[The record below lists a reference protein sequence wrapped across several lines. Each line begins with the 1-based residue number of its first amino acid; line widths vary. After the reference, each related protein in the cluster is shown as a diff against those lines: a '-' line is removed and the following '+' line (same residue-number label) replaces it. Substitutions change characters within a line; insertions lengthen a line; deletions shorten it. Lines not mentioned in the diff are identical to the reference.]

1 MPSLPLL
8 PSSAPF
14 RPEEIAALNGVITK
28 TSPEQ
33 RAWLSGFLAGFQ
45 AATAGGSATAA
56 AVPAQAPAKK
66 VPLLI
71 LFATESG
78 NAETLAASVRK
89 AAQKMGFA
97 PRVGDVASVPV
108 AEAARAENLLMIAS
122 TWGEGDPPQRAADF
136 YQALLAP
143 DAPRFDKTRFSVL
156 ALGDRAYVN
165 FCSTGRT
172 FDERFAALGGK
183 RLGPV
188 LECDVDYAAAAN
200 AWIKSTLDLLKTETI
215 GEAGGDEGAVIH
227 VDFARSLAAPPAE
240 ADADEEAEPAYT
252 RNRPFEATINEL
264 INLNGTGSSAE
275 TYHVE
280 LSLEGSGIA
289 HEPGDALGIVPMN
302 DPTLVEDILTLT
314 GLSGDETVRAALS
327 EAQDITTVT
336 RPQIEAYAKLTDSN
350 RLKALAADADA
361 LKAWLPGRQVI
372 DLIEAAPMKLDAAT
386 LTSLLRP
393 LPGRLYSIASSRAFA
408 EDEAHLLI
416 SAVRYETYGRRRS
429 GVASVDIAER
439 RRAGDPLKVYLKPNP
454 HFRLPADP
462 DRAVIMIGPGTGVA
476 PFRAF
481 MQQREAAGATG
492 RNWLFFGN
500 RHFTHDFLYQLEW
513 QDWKQSG
520 LLTRIDTAFSR
531 DQREKIYVQHRIWE
545 ERRELFR
552 WIEDGAAIYVC
563 GDANAMAKDVNQ
575 ALVRVIADQAALDE
589 TAAAAR
595 LDALRRDGRYLRDV
609 Y

>member
-8 PSSAPF
+8 PNSAPF

-45 AATAGGSATAA
+45 AATGSAQGVPA
-56 AVPAQAPAKK
+56 PAQAPARK

-97 PRVGDVASVPV
+97 PRVADVGTITV
-108 AEAARAENLLMIAS
+108 AEAAKAENLLMIAS

-136 YQALLAP
+136 YQAILAP

-165 FCSTGRT
+165 FCSTGHV

-183 RLGPV
+183 RLAPV
-188 LECDVDYAAAAN
+188 VECDVDYAAPAK
-200 AWIKSTLDLLKTETI
+200 AWIASTLDLLKKETES
-215 GEAGGDEGAVIH
+215 EAGTDEGAVIH
-227 VDFARSLAAPPAE
+227 VDFARSVAAAPVDAE
-240 ADADEEAEPAYT
+240 EDDDAEPRFT
-252 RNRPFEATINEL
+252 RENPFEAEIREL
-264 INLNGTGSSAE
+264 VNLNGTGSSAE
-275 TYHVE
+275 TWHVE
-280 LSLEGSGIA
+280 VSLEGSGLV
-289 HEPGDALGIVPMN
+289 HKPGDALGIVPSN
-302 DPTLVEDILTLT
+302 DPTLVEDMLTLT
-314 GLSGDETVRAALS
+314 GLSGDDAVRQALT

-350 RLKALAADADA
+350 QLRALAADPDA
-361 LKAWLPGRQVI
+361 LREWLPGRHVI
-372 DLIEAAPMKLDAAT
+372 DLLEAAPMQLDAAT

-393 LPGRLYSIASSRAFA
+393 LPGRLYSIASAWAYA
-408 EDEAHLLI
+408 EDEAHLLV
-416 SAVRYETYGRRRS
+416 SAVRYETHGRMRS

-454 HFRLPADP
+454 HFRLPSDP

-481 MQQREAAGATG
+481 MQERETTGATG

-513 QDWKQSG
+513 QDWKASG

-545 ERRELFR
+545 ERQELFR

-563 GDANAMAKDVNQ
+563 GDANAMAKDVNH
-575 ALVRVIADQAALDE
+575 ALVRVIADQAGIDE

-595 LDALRRDGRYLRDV
+595 LDTLRRDGRYLRDV

>member
-8 PSSAPF
+8 PNSAPF

-45 AATAGGSATAA
+45 AAGSGVPAA
-56 AVPAQAPAKK
+56 AAATAPAKK
-66 VPLLI
+66 APLLI

-89 AAQKMGFA
+89 AAQKLGFA
-97 PRVGDVASVPV
+97 PRVADVGTISV
-108 AEAARAENLLMIAS
+108 AEAAKAENLLMIAS
-122 TWGEGDPPQRAADF
+122 TWGEGDPPQRAIDF
-136 YQALLAP
+136 YNAILAP

-165 FCSTGRT
+165 FCSTGRI
-172 FDERFAALGGK
+172 FDERFAALGGR
-183 RLGPV
+183 RLAPV
-188 LECDVDYAAAAN
+188 LELDVDYAAPAS
-200 AWIKSTLDLLKTETI
+200 AWIKSTLDLLKTETG
-215 GEAGGDEGAVIH
+215 GEAAADEGAVIH
-227 VDFARSLAAPPAE
+227 VDFARSALAAEPA
-240 ADADEEAEPAYT
+240 DDDEDAEPAYT
-252 RNRPFEATINEL
+252 RDRPFEATIGEL
-264 INLNGTGSSAE
+264 INLNGSGSSAE
-275 TYHVE
+275 TWHVE
-280 LSLEGSGIA
+280 LSLEGSGLA
-289 HEPGDALGIVPMN
+289 HEPGDALGIVPEN
-302 DPTLVEDILTLT
+302 DPSLVEDILTLT
-314 GLSGDETVRAALS
+314 GLSGDGAVRAALS
-327 EAQDITTVT
+327 GARDITTLT
-336 RPQIEAYAKLTDSN
+336 RPQIETYATLTDSDEL
-350 RLKALAADADA
+350 RALAADPDA
-361 LKAWLPGRQVI
+361 LRDWLPGRQVI
-372 DLIEAAPMKLDAAT
+372 DLFEAAPMKLDAAT
-386 LTSLLRP
+386 LTGLLRP
-393 LPGRLYSIASSRAFA
+393 LPGRLYSIASARALA
-408 EDEAHLLI
+408 EDEAHLLV
-416 SAVRYETYGRRRS
+416 SAVRYETHGRPRS

-439 RRAGDPLKVYLKPNP
+439 RKAGGTLKVYLKPNP

-462 DRAVIMIGPGTGVA
+462 DRAVVMIGPGTGVA

-531 DQREKIYVQHRIWE
+531 DQRQKIYVQHRIWE
-545 ERRELFR
+545 QRRELFK
-552 WIEDGAAIYVC
+552 WIEDGAALYVC
-563 GDANAMAKDVNQ
+563 GDANAMAKDVNT
-575 ALVRVIADQAALDE
+575 ALIRVIADQAGIDE

-595 LDALRRDGRYLRDV
+595 LDGLRRDGRYLRDV

>member
-45 AATAGGSATAA
+45 AATGGAQAA
-56 AVPAQAPAKK
+56 AAPAAPPAKK
-66 VPLLI
+66 APLLI

-89 AAQKMGFA
+89 AAQKLGFA
-97 PRVGDVASVPV
+97 ARTADVGTITV
-108 AEAARAENLLMIAS
+108 AEAAKAENLLMIAS

-136 YQALLAP
+136 YNAILAP

-172 FDERFAALGGK
+172 FDERFAALGGR
-183 RLGPV
+183 RLAPV
-188 LECDVDYAAAAN
+188 LECDVDYAAPAN
-200 AWIKSTLDLLKTETI
+200 AWIKSTLDLLKKETDA
-215 GEAGGDEGAVIH
+215 EAGGDEGAVIH
-227 VDFARSLAAPPAE
+227 VDFARSVAAQSGE
-240 ADADEEAEPAYT
+240 DDEEAEPTYT
-252 RNRPFEATINEL
+252 RNHPFEAVINEL
-264 INLNGTGSSAE
+264 INLNGSGSSAE

-280 LSLEGSGIA
+280 LSLEGSGLA
-289 HEPGDALGIVPMN
+289 HQPGDALGIVPEN
-302 DPTLVEDILTLT
+302 DPTLVEDILTLA
-314 GLSGDETVRAALS
+314 GLSGNDEARAALS
-327 EAQDITTVT
+327 EAQDITTLT
-336 RPQIEAYAKLTDSN
+336 RPQVEAYAKLTDSN
-350 RLKALAADADA
+350 ELKTLAADPDA
-361 LKAWLPGRQVI
+361 LKNWLPGRQVI
-372 DLIEAAPMKLDAAT
+372 DLLETAPMKLDAGT

-393 LPGRLYSIASSRAFA
+393 LPGRLYSIASAWAYA
-408 EDEAHLLI
+408 EDEAHLLV
-416 SAVRYETYGRRRS
+416 SAVRYETHGRHRS

-439 RRAGDPLKVYLKPNP
+439 RRAGGSLKVYLKPNP

-481 MQQREAAGATG
+481 MQQREATGAKG

-545 ERRELFR
+545 QRRELFA

-563 GDANAMAKDVNQ
+563 GDANAMAKDVNT
-575 ALVRVIADQAALDE
+575 ALVRVIADQAGLDE

-595 LDALRRDGRYLRDV
+595 LDSLRRDGRYLRDV